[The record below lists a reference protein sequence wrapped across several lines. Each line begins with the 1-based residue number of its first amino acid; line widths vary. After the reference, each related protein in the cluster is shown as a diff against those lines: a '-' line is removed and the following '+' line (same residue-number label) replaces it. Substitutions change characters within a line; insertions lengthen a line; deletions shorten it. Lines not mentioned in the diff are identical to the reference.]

1 VTSWQRRCIAPPGSC
16 RLSRHRPRSAC
27 ITDAGFP
34 LFNIRYEG
42 RRTVMAVTTAS
53 QAGAPTVEVAAGEL
67 GGTKLGRHRPL
78 WYTVLGLVIPTAAF
92 FMAWGMHG
100 SNSSTYRIDSQWSAL
115 TGLFIL
121 ALAIERA
128 LEPFSRKLGPD
139 TTKLKAERDKK
150 PKVLGS
156 PAADHEKRNAA
167 DSQSAVEMS
176 RRLTAVVTWGVATG
190 LAFLLCAQ
198 LNITLLQAVRANG
211 SGQPPFWAD
220 LLVTGLVVG
229 AGTKPLH
236 DLVSNIER
244 GKDDKEGPAAG
255 RR

>member
-1 VTSWQRRCIAPPGSC
+1 
-16 RLSRHRPRSAC
+16 
-27 ITDAGFP
+27 
-34 LFNIRYEG
+34 
-42 RRTVMAVTTAS
+42 MALMTAS
-53 QAGAPTVEVAAGEL
+53 QTGAPAVEVPSGEL
-67 GGTKLGRHRPL
+67 GGTKLGGHRAL
-78 WYTVLGLVIPTAAF
+78 WYTVLGLGIPASAF
-92 FMAWGMHG
+92 FMAWGLHG

-139 TTKLKAERDKK
+139 TTKLRAERDRKLK
-150 PKVLGS
+150 ALAS
-156 PAADHEKRNAA
+156 PPADDEKENAV
-167 DSQSAVEMS
+167 DSESAVEMS

-190 LAFLLCAQ
+190 LGFLFCAQ
-198 LNITLLQAVRANG
+198 LNITLLQTVRANG

-244 GKDDKEGPAAG
+244 GKDDKKDPPQAGG
-255 RR
+255 RRW

>member
-1 VTSWQRRCIAPPGSC
+1 MAAVVAPSPIRTLRAEVPTEELDIRPG
-16 RLSRHRPRSAC
+16 
-27 ITDAGFP
+27 
-34 LFNIRYEG
+34 G
-42 RRTVMAVTTAS
+42 RQQFLYTGLGVGLAV
-53 QAGAPTVEVAAGEL
+53 G
-67 GGTKLGRHRPL
+67 
-78 WYTVLGLVIPTAAF
+78 AF
-92 FMAWGMHG
+92 FAAWGLHG
-100 SNSSTYRIDSQWSAL
+100 SASSTYRIDNQWSAL

-139 TTKLKAERDKK
+139 TTKLKAQRDE
-150 PKVLGS
+150 VLAGQR
-156 PAADHEKRNAA
+156 AAGQKDRVPEFQDAIDIK
-167 DSQSAVEMS
+167 

-190 LAFLLCAQ
+190 LGFLLCAV
-198 LNITLLQAVRANG
+198 LNITLLQAVRASG

-244 GKDDKEGPAAG
+244 G
-255 RR
+255 RRGKQGSR

>member
-1 VTSWQRRCIAPPGSC
+1 MAAVVAPSNTRALPTEVHTEDLDPMKPG
-16 RLSRHRPRSAC
+16 
-27 ITDAGFP
+27 GYQQF
-34 LFNIRYEG
+34 
-42 RRTVMAVTTAS
+42 
-53 QAGAPTVEVAAGEL
+53 
-67 GGTKLGRHRPL
+67 
-78 WYTVLGLVIPTAAF
+78 WYTVLGLGLALGGFFTA
-92 FMAWGMHG
+92 WRLHG
-100 SNSSTYRIDSQWSAL
+100 SASSTYRIDNQWSAL

-139 TTKLKAERDKK
+139 TTKRKVKRDEAVTRARRAGQNDRA
-150 PKVLGS
+150 P
-156 PAADHEKRNAA
+156 EFQNAI
-167 DSQSAVEMS
+167 EIS

-190 LAFLLCAQ
+190 LGFLLCAV

-236 DLVSNIER
+236 DLVANIER
-244 GKDDKEGPAAG
+244 GKNA
-255 RR
+255 RRNSR

>member
-1 VTSWQRRCIAPPGSC
+1 MAVLTVDR
-16 RLSRHRPRSAC
+16 
-27 ITDAGFP
+27 TDAP
-34 LFNIRYEG
+34 
-42 RRTVMAVTTAS
+42 AVE
-53 QAGAPTVEVAAGEL
+53 APARDH
-67 GGTKLGRHRPL
+67 GGTRPGEYQQV
-78 WYTVLGLVIPTAAF
+78 WYTVLALVIAAAAF
-92 FMAWGMHG
+92 AGAWRLHG
-100 SNSSTYRIDSQWSAL
+100 NTASTYRIDSQWGAF

-139 TTKLKAERDKK
+139 TTRRKDTQARALASAQADDAEQT
-150 PKVLGS
+150 
-156 PAADHEKRNAA
+156 AAEC
-167 DSQSAVEMS
+167 QLAVDMC

-198 LNITLLQAVRANG
+198 LNITLMQAVRASG
-211 SGQPPFWAD
+211 SGAPPFWAD

-244 GKDDKEGPAAG
+244 GRQDPSPA
-255 RR
+255 RNRTR